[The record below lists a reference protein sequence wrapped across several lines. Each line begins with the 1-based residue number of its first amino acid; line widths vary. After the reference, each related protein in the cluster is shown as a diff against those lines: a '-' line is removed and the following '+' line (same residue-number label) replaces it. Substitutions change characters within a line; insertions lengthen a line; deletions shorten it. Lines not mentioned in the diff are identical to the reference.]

1 MILASRSDPAAK
13 SRGDSERITRIV
25 EAAQRAFVRQ
35 GFHAATMQHVAEEAG
50 MSAGNLYRYFAS
62 KEALVEGLCLHD
74 HNERAAN
81 FLALVSRS
89 DLVDALAAVLNEHV
103 VHAPREKARLICE
116 IWAEAG
122 RNPRVAEITRTFDA
136 AALDGLSALLSAA
149 KSKGGAT
156 ANLQPDFVART
167 MFTLVAGLFK
177 RLAVEE
183 NFDRERE
190 ASYAIAILKGLFSG
204 ALTPETPLSA
214 METK

>member
-1 MILASRSDPAAK
+1 MPYVPKFDLLPK
-13 SRGDSERITRIV
+13 PRGDAERLTRIV

-35 GFHAATMQHVAEEAG
+35 GFHAATMQDVAEEAG

-62 KEALVEGLCLHD
+62 KEALVEGLCLYD

-81 FLALVSRS
+81 FLALAGRS

-122 RNPRVAEITRTFDA
+122 RNPRVADITRNFDA
-136 AALDGLSALLSAA
+136 VALDGLSALLSAE
-149 KSKGGAT
+149 KSRGGAA
-156 ANLQPDFVART
+156 ANLDADFVART
-167 MFTLVAGLFK
+167 LFTLVAGLFK

-190 ASYAIAILKGLFSG
+190 SRYAIAILKGLFSG
-204 ALTPETPLSA
+204 AIWPPAADSHKETR
-214 METK
+214 

>member
-1 MILASRSDPAAK
+1 MSFSSKIDGLPK
-13 SRGDSERITRIV
+13 PRGDAERLTRIV

-62 KEALVEGLCLHD
+62 KEALVEGLCHFDHD
-74 HNERAAN
+74 QRAAN
-81 FLALVSRS
+81 FQALASGS
-89 DLVDALAAVLNEHV
+89 DLVDALAKMLREHV
-103 VHAPREKARLICE
+103 LYAPREKARLICE

-122 RNPRVAEITRTFDA
+122 RNPRVAEITRDFDA
-136 AALDGLSALLSAA
+136 ATLGGLSDLLTQAKAKVGSA
-149 KSKGGAT
+149 T
-156 ANLQPDFVART
+156 NLDVDFVART

-190 ASYAIAILKGLFSG
+190 SRYAIAILKGLFSG
-204 ALTPETPLSA
+204 ALTPEPTDSHR
-214 METK
+214 ETR